1 MRNTNSYFSMT
12 PTVSIGRT
20 RFDMPHRHL
29 TTANAGQLV
38 PCFLKEVLPGDTWKM
53 DVSLLAR
60 MSTLIHPTMDNLYLD
75 LTFFYVPERL
85 CWDHFKEFMGESPV
99 NPFQNPIDYLKPQL
113 RIPESGFSKGS
124 IGDHFGLPTFP
135 ISYFASREV
144 DATPFRAFSLIWQ
157 EWWRD
162 ENLDYGLLIQKGDA
176 TIDGVNDSSEIPEDY
191 SERPYIY
198 TTERGG
204 PCPPVNKF
212 HDYFTSSLPE
222 PLRGD
227 DVLIPFENIPIEF
240 VGENVGLPLIT
251 YDPGDGSQVEGNMAL
266 SNGVLVPIPTYATDS
281 QVDLGPVGPSPRL
294 WDGVFANSS
303 LAAPSINDLR
313 LAVATQQFLEA
324 SALYGNRY
332 TELLRGMFGVIAPD
346 ASLQRPEYLGGKRIR
361 VNVAQVLQTSST
373 DEISPQGNVAGYSVT
388 GDKSELF
395 TKSFTEHGWL
405 IGCFCIRNENT
416 YQQGINKL
424 WKRKDRLDY
433 YWPKFANLGNQPV
446 MTTEIYADSPADS
459 VFGYQEYA
467 ADYRY
472 NPSVVTGAFR
482 SDYAQT
488 LDSWHYA
495 DFYESMPYLSSEWLK
510 VDPGNVDRTLA
521 VQSSLED
528 QFLCD
533 FYFDAVVVRPMP
545 AHSVPGLRR
554 F

>member
-113 RIPESGFSKGS
+113 RIPEDGFAKGS

-135 ISYFASREV
+135 ISYAPSREV
-144 DATPFRAFSLIWQ
+144 DATPFRGFALIWQ

-176 TIDGVNDSSEIPEDY
+176 TIDGVNSSSTIPEDY

-204 PCPPVNKF
+204 SCPPVNKF

-240 VGENVGLPLIT
+240 VGNNVQLPLVT
-251 YDPGDGSQVEGNMAL
+251 YDPEDGSAVNGNMAL
-266 SNGVLVPIPTYATDS
+266 RNGVLVPIPTYATDS
-281 QVDLGPVGPSPRL
+281 QVDIGNDDASPRL

-346 ASLQRPEYLGGKRIR
+346 ASLQRPEFLGGKRIR

>member
-266 SNGVLVPIPTYATDS
+266 RNGVLVPIPTYATDS

-545 AHSVPGLRR
+545 AHSVSGLRR